1 MSSYIYSY
9 TYIHT
14 YIHTYSGVY
23 NDTNCRIESAYLG
36 KVLYL
41 TTNPYDKEY
50 KKGTSK
56 GNKKNRFNAKRTTS
70 LKNFDGTIVEGVL
83 AWTLANFINDGA
95 YKVKGA
101 RLHKKQEMPKLK
113 QKLLFFSFL
122 SSSCMFFGMRNS

>member
-1 MSSYIYSY
+1 MRSYIYSY
-9 TYIHT
+9 T

-56 GNKKNRFNAKRTTS
+56 GNKKNRINAKRTTS

-83 AWTLANFINDGA
+83 VWTLANFINDGA

-101 RLHKKQEMPKLK
+101 RLHRKQEMPKLK
-113 QKLLFFSFL
+113 QKLFFFFFCHQVACFL
-122 SSSCMFFGMRNS
+122 E

>member
-1 MSSYIYSY
+1 MRSYIYSY
-9 TYIHT
+9 TYID
-14 YIHTYSGVY
+14 TYSGVY

-56 GNKKNRFNAKRTTS
+56 GNKKNRFNAKRTTR

-83 AWTLANFINDGA
+83 VWTLANFINDGA

-101 RLHKKQEMPKLK
+101 RLHRKQEMPKLK
-113 QKLLFFSFL
+113 QKLFF
-122 SSSCMFFGMRNS
+122 FFFVIKLHVFWNEK